1 MSATLNPI
9 SLVAEPAVWALIGM
23 AAGGFV
29 FYRGFRVLQQRERIL
44 DTPTSSVRGVSLG
57 SVEVAGTAVGP
68 YTLISPLSELDCY
81 YYRAVAWEG
90 SGSEGKTSW
99 KKVGEE
105 SLCVPFFLDDGTGQL
120 LIDPRGAELE
130 LQETFA
136 EELTSPSSL
145 GAVTGSIRHFL
156 GRRGLLGE
164 RPAKLAEYCIQP
176 RDRLFAFGTV
186 RENPGVEFP
195 PVSGSSESPPP
206 GSAFMS
212 GAAADLQRRAALPID
227 LPPLGSS
234 QARRAERM
242 MSANEFNLSPPMVL
256 MRGRPDEPFFI
267 SWRSQRDVLRRL
279 GLESALYIVGGAA
292 LILGSAWLILLRLQ
306 LVGS

>member
-1 MSATLNPI
+1 MSATPNPI
-9 SLVAEPAVWALIGM
+9 ALVAEPAIWALIGM

-29 FYRGFRVLQQRERIL
+29 FYRGFRVLQRRERIL

-57 SVEVAGTAVGP
+57 PVEVSGTAVGP

-81 YYRAVAWEG
+81 YYRAIAWEG

-99 KKVGEE
+99 KQVGEE

-130 LQETFA
+130 LQETFS
-136 EELTSPSSL
+136 EELTDPSSL
-145 GAVTGSIRHFL
+145 GSVTGSIRHFL

-164 RPAKLAEYCIQP
+164 RPAKLVEYCIQP
-176 RDRLFAFGTV
+176 RDQLFSFGTV

-195 PVSGSSESPPP
+195 SASGSNESDGPDS
-206 GSAFMS
+206 GFMS
-212 GAAADLQRRAALPID
+212 SAAADLQRRAALPID

-234 QARRAERM
+234 QARGAERM
-242 MSANEFNLSPPMVL
+242 MPAREFNLSPPMVL
-256 MRGRPDEPFFI
+256 MKGRPDEPFFI
-267 SWRSQRDVLRRL
+267 SWRSQREVLRRL

-292 LILGSAWLILLRLQ
+292 LILGSAALILLRLR
-306 LVGS
+306 LLGG